1 MKKWPKGWLIFM
13 LELLIKID
21 CGSVAKAKIVNEALK
36 IDNERYIES
45 RVEGKHIVAICRGN
59 AMSLVHTLNDFFSC
73 LQLAMELV

>member
-1 MKKWPKGWLIFM
+1 M

-21 CGSVAKAKIVNEALK
+21 CGSAAKAKIVNEALK

-45 RVEGKHIVAICRGN
+45 RVDGKHIVATCRGD